1 MEIDSFYM
9 FKADENFI
17 IDGTKKE
24 ILQDSSTTVS
34 MQVLVKSHTSEEF
47 LLSLLVVMTPVVT
60 HLISIRRVWYPF
72 SLA

>member
-1 MEIDSFYM
+1 M
-9 FKADENFI
+9 FKVDENFI

-24 ILQDSSTTVS
+24 VLQDSSTTVL
-34 MQVLVKSHTSEEF
+34 MQVLVKSHTSEKF
-47 LLSLLVVMTPVVT
+47 LLSLLIVMVPLVY